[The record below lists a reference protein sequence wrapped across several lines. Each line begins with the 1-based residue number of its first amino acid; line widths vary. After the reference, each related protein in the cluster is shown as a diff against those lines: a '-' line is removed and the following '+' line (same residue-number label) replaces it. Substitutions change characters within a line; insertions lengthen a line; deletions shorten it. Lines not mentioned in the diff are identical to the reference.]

1 MSLRLASPVWDSQ
14 SRWFFDCSAGDLP
27 ARIEE
32 GLLSQANVT
41 VTPSQHD
48 LPFRPADFETLTEA
62 LDYAAQGDTGSNF
75 YTGRGVNY
83 ASIPYSE
90 LRPQALELAHKLLGL
105 GLQRGD
111 RVALVAETN
120 PDFVRFFYACQYA
133 GLIPVALPASVKVG
147 AHSAYVAQLQRLL
160 EASDAAIGVASEG
173 YLPFLKE
180 ASEGLNMRMVDAPEA
195 FHALPVSEQTL
206 PQISPDDI
214 SYIQYTSGSTRFPRG
229 VIIKHRTAMANL
241 QGIIKHG
248 LQMNAQD
255 RMMSWLPFYHDMG
268 LVGFVLVPMAA
279 QVSIDYLDTR
289 EFAMR
294 PRQWLNL
301 MTKTKATISFAP
313 SFGYDLCARRV
324 RENDLASYDLSNWR
338 VAGIGA
344 EMIRPQTLEH
354 FADMLSVCGF
364 DRRAFLA
371 CYGMAECTLGVSFS
385 PLNTGFTTHHID
397 SDHLADNHR
406 AVLMD
411 ETDTR
416 GRGRHF
422 VNCGLPLPDFEVQVR
437 DDDDNVLEDWHSGV
451 IYLRGPSVMSG
462 YYNLPEESSHA
473 LCGDGWLNTG
483 DIGYLVNGVLTITGR
498 KKDLIIIHG
507 RNIWPQDLEHL
518 AENQPE
524 IRSGDAV
531 SFSVPDHEGEE
542 LCVLLVQCR
551 ETDTVK
557 RHNLVRRLT
566 ALMRMEMSLDCYVEL
581 VPIHSLPRT
590 SSGKLSRAK
599 ARLDF
604 IASHEPGDLN
614 SVTEEF
620 RLQVASA

>member
-1 MSLRLASPVWDSQ
+1 LSSLEIFP
-14 SRWFFDCSAGDLP
+14 
-27 ARIEE
+27 
-32 GLLSQANVT
+32 
-41 VTPSQHD
+41 TPTRHQ
-48 LPFRPADFETLTEA
+48 LPFRAADFNTLTEA
-62 LDYAAQGDTGSNF
+62 LDYAARGDTGFNF
-75 YTGRGVNY
+75 HSGRKGIY
-83 ASIPYSE
+83 AALPYRV
-90 LRPQALELAHKLLGL
+90 LREQAIELAKKLLGL
-105 GLQRGD
+105 GLEQGA

-120 PDFVRFFYACQYA
+120 PEFVRFFYACQYA

-147 AHSAYVAQLQRLL
+147 AHSAYVTQLQHLL

-173 YLPFLKE
+173 YLSFLKE
-180 ASEGLNMRMVDAPEA
+180 ASEGLAMRMVDMPEA
-195 FHALPVSEQTL
+195 FHALPAGEQAL
-206 PQISPDDI
+206 PPVKPQDV

-229 VIIKHRTAMANL
+229 VVIKHETALANL
-241 QGIIKHG
+241 RGIISHG
-248 LQMNAQD
+248 LEMTGED

-268 LVGFVLVPMAA
+268 LVGFMLVPTAA

-294 PRQWLNL
+294 PRQWLDL
-301 MTKTKATISFAP
+301 MTKSRATISFAP

-324 RENDLASYDLSNWR
+324 RSGDLAKYDLSNWR

-344 EMIRPQTLEH
+344 EMIRPETLDY
-354 FADMLSVCGF
+354 FAELLQPCGF

-371 CYGMAECTLGVSFS
+371 CYGMAECTLGISFS
-385 PLNTGFTTHHID
+385 PLWTGFTTHHID
-397 SDHLADNHR
+397 SDHLSDHHR
-406 AVLMD
+406 AVLLD
-411 ETDTR
+411 EEDHQ

-422 VNCGLPLPDFEVQVR
+422 VNCGVPLPGFEVEIR
-437 DDDDNVLEDWHSGV
+437 DGEETVLDDWHSGV

-462 YYNLPEESSHA
+462 YFNLPEESSHA
-473 LCGDGWLNTG
+473 LDEEGWLNTG
-483 DIGYLVNGVLTITGR
+483 DIGYMVDGVLTITGR

-507 RNIWPQDLEHL
+507 RNIWPQDLEHI
-518 AENQPE
+518 AEAEPE
-524 IRSGDAV
+524 VRAGDAV

-551 ETDTVK
+551 ETDTKK

-566 ALMRMEMSLDCYVEL
+566 ALMRLEMGLDCYVEL

-604 IASHEPGDLN
+604 IAAHDPARLN
-614 SVTEEF
+614 RVTEEF
-620 RLQVASA
+620 RLRVASA